1 MAEGRSGGF
10 VFLVGAGPGNPGLLT
25 LRAKEAIEQAEVLVY
40 DYLAHPAFMNWVHSD
55 CERIYV
61 GKKAG
66 DHTMSQR
73 DIEAM
78 LVSRA
83 KAGKVVTRLKGGD
96 PFIFGR
102 GSEEAQALRNAGV
115 AFEIVPGITA
125 AFGASAYS
133 GSPITQRG
141 SNAVAVFVT
150 GHEDPEKPD
159 SLVDWNALP
168 KENAT
173 LCVYMGVSNLGRIV
187 GEMLKAGFASDLPVA
202 CVEWAT
208 IGRQRV
214 CRGNLGTIVA
224 DAERFKLNAP
234 AVIIIGENAA
244 MGEELSWYE
253 RKLLQ
258 GSRVVVT
265 RSQGQ
270 ASELSRKL
278 ELAGA
283 EVIGLPLI
291 NIERNI
297 NEETMKDVFDE
308 IASYD
313 WLVFSSPNGVR
324 YFFEGFFETFEDIRS
339 LGFIRIAAVGAST
352 AKEIKKYFVSVDL
365 IPDEANADS
374 LAEKLIATDSLDS
387 AKVLVVAGNLGRD
400 ALIDK
405 LEEARAIVDRFEVYK
420 TTSTDL
426 SDHPGAKL
434 FREQGA
440 DAIIFT
446 SSSGVRSFVDQA
458 KDLQL
463 SKGATLP
470 KSVSIGPITSAE
482 MTKKGMPV
490 QIQADEASL
499 DGIVE
504 ALVKEFGKAK

>member
-1 MAEGRSGGF
+1 MAERESHGF

-25 LRAKEAIEQAEVLVY
+25 LRAKEALEQADVLVY
-40 DYLAHPAFMNWVHSD
+40 DYLAHPAFMNWVRSD

-66 DHTMSQR
+66 DHTMTQR
-73 DIEAM
+73 EIES
-78 LVSRA
+78 LLIE
-83 KAGKVVTRLKGGD
+83 KAGAGKIVTRLKGGD

-102 GSEEAQALRNAGV
+102 GSEEAQALGKAKID
-115 AFEIVPGITA
+115 FEVVPGVTA
-125 AFGASAYS
+125 ALGAAAYS
-133 GSPITQRG
+133 GTPITQRG

-150 GHEDPEKPD
+150 GHEDPEKSE
-159 SLVDWNALP
+159 SLVDWSALP
-168 KENAT
+168 KENAM
-173 LCVYMGVSNLGRIV
+173 LCVYMGVRNLNRIV
-187 GEMLKAGFASDLPVA
+187 EELKDAGYSDDLPVA

-208 IGRQRV
+208 IGRQRI
-214 CRGNLGTIVA
+214 CRGNLGTIVSE
-224 DAERFKLNAP
+224 AETFGLNAP
-234 AVIIIGENAA
+234 AVIFVGENAA

-253 RKLLQ
+253 TKPLQ
-258 GSRVVVT
+258 GNRIVVT

-278 ELAGA
+278 ELSGA

-297 NEETMKDVFDE
+297 DAETMKDVFDE

-365 IPDEANADS
+365 IPDEANAES
-374 LAEKLIATDSLDS
+374 LADKLIATDSLDS

-400 ALIDK
+400 VLIDK
-405 LEEARAIVDRFEVYK
+405 IEEARAIVDRFEVYK
-420 TTSTDL
+420 TTPTDL

-434 FREQGA
+434 FRENGA

-463 SKGATLP
+463 EKGATSP

-482 MTKKGMPV
+482 MKKQGMPV
-490 QIQADEASL
+490 QIQAGEASL

-504 ALVKEFGKAK
+504 ALIKEFGK

>member
-1 MAEGRSGGF
+1 
-10 VFLVGAGPGNPGLLT
+10 
-25 LRAKEAIEQAEVLVY
+25 
-40 DYLAHPAFMNWVHSD
+40 
-55 CERIYV
+55 
-61 GKKAG
+61 
-66 DHTMSQR
+66 
-73 DIEAM
+73 
-78 LVSRA
+78 
-83 KAGKVVTRLKGGD
+83 
-96 PFIFGR
+96 
-102 GSEEAQALRNAGV
+102 
-115 AFEIVPGITA
+115 
-125 AFGASAYS
+125 
-133 GSPITQRG
+133 
-141 SNAVAVFVT
+141 VAVFVT

-308 IASYD
+308 IAFLALMEYGI
-313 WLVFSSPNGVR
+313 FSRDFSKRLKISARLGL
-324 YFFEGFFETFEDIRS
+324 FESR
-339 LGFIRIAAVGAST
+339 R
-352 AKEIKKYFVSVDL
+352 
-365 IPDEANADS
+365 
-374 LAEKLIATDSLDS
+374 
-387 AKVLVVAGNLGRD
+387 
-400 ALIDK
+400 
-405 LEEARAIVDRFEVYK
+405 
-420 TTSTDL
+420 
-426 SDHPGAKL
+426 
-434 FREQGA
+434 
-440 DAIIFT
+440 
-446 SSSGVRSFVDQA
+446 
-458 KDLQL
+458 
-463 SKGATLP
+463 
-470 KSVSIGPITSAE
+470 
-482 MTKKGMPV
+482 
-490 QIQADEASL
+490 
-499 DGIVE
+499 
-504 ALVKEFGKAK
+504 

>member
-1 MAEGRSGGF
+1 MAERESNGF

-25 LRAKEAIEQAEVLVY
+25 LRAKEAIEQADVLVY
-40 DYLAHPAFMNWVHSD
+40 DYLAHPAFMNWVRSD
-55 CERIYV
+55 CECVYV

-66 DHTMSQR
+66 AHTMSQHE
-73 DIEAM
+73 IESV
-78 LVSRA
+78 LIE
-83 KAGKVVTRLKGGD
+83 KARVGKIVTRLKGGD

-102 GSEEAQALRNAGV
+102 GSEEAQSLRKAKID
-115 AFEIVPGITA
+115 FEVVPGITA
-125 AFGASAYS
+125 ALGAAAYS
-133 GSPITQRG
+133 GTPITQRG
-141 SNAVAVFVT
+141 SNAVAVFIT
-150 GHEDPEKPD
+150 GHEDPEKKE
-159 SLVDWNALP
+159 SLVDWSALP
-168 KENAT
+168 QENAM
-173 LCVYMGVSNLGRIV
+173 LCVYMGVRNLNRIV
-187 GEMLKAGFASDLPVA
+187 EELKDAGLSADLPVA

-208 IGRQRV
+208 IGRQRI
-214 CRGNLGTIVA
+214 CRGNLGTIVS
-224 DAERFKLNAP
+224 DAEEFGLNAP
-234 AVIIIGENAA
+234 AVIFIGENAA

-253 RKLLQ
+253 KKPLQ
-258 GSRVVVT
+258 GNRIVVT

-297 NEETMKDVFDE
+297 DAETMKDVFDE

-365 IPDEANADS
+365 IPEEANAES
-374 LAEKLIATDSLDS
+374 LADKLIATDSLDS
-387 AKVLVVAGNLGRD
+387 SKVLVVAGNLGRD
-400 ALIDK
+400 VLIDK
-405 LEEARAIVDRFEVYK
+405 MEEARAIVDRFEVYK
-420 TTSTDL
+420 TTPTDL

-434 FREQGA
+434 FRENGA

-458 KDLQL
+458 KGLQL
-463 SKGATLP
+463 GKGATPP

-482 MTKKGMPV
+482 MKKQGMPV
-490 QIQADEASL
+490 QIQAEEASL

-504 ALVKEFGKAK
+504 ALVKEFGK